1 MAVIKKGII
10 TAADFNAITATYD
23 EYWKDPKDGSGN
35 VITYAYD
42 SDHSTDLVRRK
53 GWGQTTS
60 LTDVAVTALIEAD
73 NVNNLVAQINSGLY
87 HCDNDLPLLV
97 KYATI
102 DSVYAE
108 DVNTVPGTPA
118 GLNSKGWLGI
128 QNEITSTIDTKKHEL
143 GALSGEDSYSDTNY
157 YVDVNNSGVGWTG
170 RLTCEVSWTFANYTE
185 ARHYFNSGGSIVVDL
200 TAGIGAWS
208 NAKGNASAVENINR
222 PGTNPGAGGGTNG
235 SDDWLEI
242 FRSIGEI
249 HFKAETVDRTGSNG
263 VGNGGFY
270 GLDYNGTKSSMF
282 TASGFGPYS
291 YAYSYAYATPYQGAG
306 NETAQY
312 GDRAVEVLYKGEEV
326 GGAFVITAEVRLDD
340 DPDDSELMD
349 TVVVASCYNL
359 QPIDTP
365 DHAAIGSN
373 ASFFTVNG
381 TLYQFDEKVQPTV
394 AQVSAWT
401 ASSP

>member
-1 MAVIKKGII
+1 MAVSKKGII

-23 EYWKDPKDGSGN
+23 VFWKDPKDGSGN
-35 VITYAYD
+35 VITYTYD
-42 SDHSTDLVRRK
+42 SNHSTDLVRRK

-60 LTDVAVTALIEAD
+60 LTDVAVTSLIEAD
-73 NVNNLVAQINSGLY
+73 NVNDLVAQINSGLY

-102 DSVYAE
+102 DSVYA
-108 DVNTVPGTPA
+108 DSSNTVPATPS

-128 QNEITSTIDTKKHEL
+128 QSEVANTINTNKHKL

-157 YVDVNNSGVGWTG
+157 FVDVSNGGTGWQNS
-170 RLTCEVSWTFANYTE
+170 LTCEVSWTFASYTE

-208 NAKGNASAVENINR
+208 NSKGNASAVENINR
-222 PGTNPGAGGGTNG
+222 PGTNPGVGGGTNG

-249 HFKAETVDRTGSNG
+249 HFKAESCDRTGSNG
-263 VGNGGFY
+263 IGGDGFY
-270 GLDYNGTKSSMF
+270 GLDHAGGETSMF
-282 TASGFGPYS
+282 TASGFGPYA
-291 YAYSYAYATPYQGAG
+291 YAYSYAYATPLKGAG

-312 GDRAVEVLYKGEEV
+312 GDRAVEVLYKGVET
-326 GGAFVITAEVRLDD
+326 GGNFVITAKVKLTD
-340 DPDDSELMD
+340 DPDDTQLMD
-349 TVVVASCYNL
+349 TVIVASCYNL
-359 QPIDTP
+359 QPINTP

-373 ASFFTVNG
+373 ASFFTVG
-381 TLYQFDEKVQPTV
+381 STQYRFDEKVQPTV

-401 ASSP
+401 